1 MIQTIPLAYQ
11 RPPAADQLERAEAL
25 YRNLDRRRTV
35 RDFAPDP
42 LPEGLLDRL
51 VLAAGTAPS
60 GANQQPWRFVAVT
73 DPALKREIRAA
84 AEVEEREFYEH
95 RATPE
100 WLAELAPLGTD
111 WRKPFLEV
119 APVLVV
125 IFQIDFARVP
135 NGTRKHYY
143 VRESVGLAAGLFI
156 AAVHTAGLACLTHT
170 PSPMG
175 FLGRILGRPDNER
188 PFLLLPVGYPAT
200 GARVPAIGRKR
211 LDEILVRNRA
221 DVGGGQLDPR
231 GASDDAGAGGPEDRS
246 DERSDDGPA

>member
-1 MIQTIPLAYQ
+1 MIRTIPLDHQ
-11 RPPAADQLERAEAL
+11 RLPASDQLERAEAFL
-25 YRNLDRRRTV
+25 RTLERRRTV

-42 LPEGLLDRL
+42 LPQGLLERL

-73 DPALKREIRAA
+73 DPAIKREIRAA
-84 AEVEEREFYEH
+84 AEDEEREFYEH

-100 WLAELAPLGTD
+100 WLADLAPLGTD

-125 IFQIDFARVP
+125 LFQIDFGLGAE
-135 NGTRKHYY
+135 GKRKHYY

-156 AAVHTAGLACLTHT
+156 AAVHTAGLVCLTHT

-175 FLGRILGRPDNER
+175 FLSRILGRPENER
-188 PFLLLPVGYPAT
+188 PFLLLPVGYPAP
-200 GARVPAIGRKR
+200 GARVPDIGRKP
-211 LDEILVRNRA
+211 LGEILVRNRG
-221 DVGGGQLDPR
+221 DERGTGTDPGKTPR
-231 GASDDAGAGGPEDRS
+231 PEGGP
-246 DERSDDGPA
+246 G